1 MAEGIPGHPV
11 TLYPLT
17 AVVGNRDA
25 IDAVSCV
32 LCRGNIRT
40 VLLIGPPGSGKTV
53 VARAAG
59 SVSGDRRI
67 VEVPLNVT
75 AEQAFGTIDLE
86 EAVSSGR
93 RRVSDSLMRRAD
105 GNILIWPH
113 SGDELKTV
121 TMDVSTSEKTETGI
135 SLFIKNQVERWE
147 AGRKYI
153 YTINIADNKISFS
166 AEVVPWINDDI
177 ILEN

>member
-1 MAEGIPGHPV
+1 M

-25 IDAVSCV
+25 VDAVSCV

-105 GNILIWPH
+105 GNILIADNANLLPKSILH
-113 SGDELKTV
+113 GILDAVLTGRVMAELDGTSVSEDCDTV
-121 TMDVSTSEKTETGI
+121 LVATMDPSEAELSRWTGGWR
-135 SLFIKNQVERWE
+135 SSD
-147 AGRKYI
+147 A
-153 YTINIADNKISFS
+153 
-166 AEVVPWINDDI
+166 P
-177 ILEN
+177 